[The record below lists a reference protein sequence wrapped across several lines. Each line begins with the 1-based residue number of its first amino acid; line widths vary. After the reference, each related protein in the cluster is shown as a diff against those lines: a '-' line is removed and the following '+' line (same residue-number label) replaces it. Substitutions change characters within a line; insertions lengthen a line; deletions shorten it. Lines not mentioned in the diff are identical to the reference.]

1 MLADF
6 WVADILTGVKS
17 YLIVVLI
24 CISLIMSKDGNDDP
38 VCKTAKKT
46 QMCIADF
53 WTQRERERVG

>member
-1 MLADF
+1 MRRDQKPREKKNHT
-6 WVADILTGVKS
+6 IET
-17 YLIVVLI
+17 
-24 CISLIMSKDGNDDP
+24 MTGNDDP